1 MSEETM
7 ASYNKELEAS
17 FRKIEEGDI
26 IEGTVIGVTESEV
39 ILDLK
44 YYTEG
49 IIRLADYTEDPDFS
63 IKQDVAIG
71 DTVSAEVIS
80 LDDGN
85 GNILLSRKQ
94 ANDVLAWDKL
104 KEYMENGTDLTVQIK
119 GVVNKGVIAYVE
131 GIRGFIPASKLSL
144 SYVENLED
152 WLLKEIQVRVIT
164 ADAEAHRLVLSARE
178 ILKEKEAEE
187 KKALVSNV
195 QVGLVTEGV
204 VESVKDYGAF
214 VRLSN
219 GLTGLVHVS
228 QISDKHIKNPRT
240 VLYEGDTVKV
250 KVIGIKDGKISLS
263 MKALNDV
270 ASEEIQEE
278 AVEIPQAEEI
288 GSNLGALL
296 KGFHFE

>member
-164 ADAEAHRLVLSARE
+164 ADAQEHRLVLSARE

-214 VRLSN
+214 VRLSS

-240 VLYEGDTVKV
+240 VLNEGDTVKV

>member
-164 ADAEAHRLVLSARE
+164 ADAEAHRLVLSALE

-240 VLYEGDTVKV
+240 VLNEGDTVKV

>member
-85 GNILLSRKQ
+85 GNILLSRFSP
-94 ANDVLAWDKL
+94 
-104 KEYMENGTDLTVQIK
+104 
-119 GVVNKGVIAYVE
+119 
-131 GIRGFIPASKLSL
+131 GI
-144 SYVENLED
+144 N
-152 WLLKEIQVRVIT
+152 
-164 ADAEAHRLVLSARE
+164 
-178 ILKEKEAEE
+178 
-187 KKALVSNV
+187 
-195 QVGLVTEGV
+195 
-204 VESVKDYGAF
+204 
-214 VRLSN
+214 
-219 GLTGLVHVS
+219 
-228 QISDKHIKNPRT
+228 
-240 VLYEGDTVKV
+240 
-250 KVIGIKDGKISLS
+250 
-263 MKALNDV
+263 
-270 ASEEIQEE
+270 
-278 AVEIPQAEEI
+278 
-288 GSNLGALL
+288 
-296 KGFHFE
+296 

>member
-204 VESVKDYGAF
+204 IESVKDYGAF

-240 VLYEGDTVKV
+240 VLNEGDTVKV

>member
-1 MSEETM
+1 M
-7 ASYNKELEAS
+7 
-17 FRKIEEGDI
+17 
-26 IEGTVIGVTESEV
+26 IGVTESEV

-131 GIRGFIPASKLSL
+131 GIPRLHSG
-144 SYVENLED
+144 
-152 WLLKEIQVRVIT
+152 IQAFPFLCGKSGGLAVKRDSG
-164 ADAEAHRLVLSARE
+164 AGHHR
-178 ILKEKEAEE
+178 
-187 KKALVSNV
+187 
-195 QVGLVTEGV
+195 
-204 VESVKDYGAF
+204 
-214 VRLSN
+214 
-219 GLTGLVHVS
+219 
-228 QISDKHIKNPRT
+228 
-240 VLYEGDTVKV
+240 
-250 KVIGIKDGKISLS
+250 
-263 MKALNDV
+263 
-270 ASEEIQEE
+270 
-278 AVEIPQAEEI
+278 
-288 GSNLGALL
+288 
-296 KGFHFE
+296 

>member
-94 ANDVLAWDKL
+94 ANDILAWDKL

-164 ADAEAHRLVLSARE
+164 ADSQEHRLVLSARE

-240 VLYEGDTVKV
+240 VLNEGDTVKV

>member
-71 DTVSAEVIS
+71 NTVSAEVIS

-240 VLYEGDTVKV
+240 VLNEGDTVKV

>member
-195 QVGLVTEGV
+195 QVGLITEGV

-240 VLYEGDTVKV
+240 VLNEGDTVKV

>member
-144 SYVENLED
+144 SYCIPAIFIGPQGPCLCTPSYGK
-152 WLLKEIQVRVIT
+152 LRRQ
-164 ADAEAHRLVLSARE
+164 AH
-178 ILKEKEAEE
+178 
-187 KKALVSNV
+187 
-195 QVGLVTEGV
+195 
-204 VESVKDYGAF
+204 
-214 VRLSN
+214 
-219 GLTGLVHVS
+219 
-228 QISDKHIKNPRT
+228 
-240 VLYEGDTVKV
+240 
-250 KVIGIKDGKISLS
+250 
-263 MKALNDV
+263 
-270 ASEEIQEE
+270 
-278 AVEIPQAEEI
+278 QAE
-288 GSNLGALL
+288 
-296 KGFHFE
+296 

>member
-219 GLTGLVHVS
+219 GLTGLMHVS

-240 VLYEGDTVKV
+240 VLNEGDTVKV

>member
-49 IIRLADYTEDPDFS
+49 IILPGRLYEDPDFS

-164 ADAEAHRLVLSARE
+164 ADAEPIAWCFPAGR
-178 ILKEKEAEE
+178 
-187 KKALVSNV
+187 
-195 QVGLVTEGV
+195 
-204 VESVKDYGAF
+204 F
-214 VRLSN
+214 
-219 GLTGLVHVS
+219 
-228 QISDKHIKNPRT
+228 
-240 VLYEGDTVKV
+240 
-250 KVIGIKDGKISLS
+250 
-263 MKALNDV
+263 
-270 ASEEIQEE
+270 
-278 AVEIPQAEEI
+278 
-288 GSNLGALL
+288 
-296 KGFHFE
+296 

>member
-152 WLLKEIQVRVIT
+152 WLLKEI
-164 ADAEAHRLVLSARE
+164 LVLSARE

-240 VLYEGDTVKV
+240 VLNEGDTVKV

>member
-204 VESVKDYGAF
+204 VESVKVYGAF

-240 VLYEGDTVKV
+240 VLNEGDTVKV

>member
-195 QVGLVTEGV
+195 QVGLVTEGG

-240 VLYEGDTVKV
+240 VLNEGDTVKV